1 MAENEFYIDLLD
13 SAGAKIGAGPLVNV
27 IKASFGEALDR
38 AAECSIEVPATDQ
51 RVIDLLASASYAR
64 LVASDGYTRTAIIKT
79 RTTRVAAPPTIT
91 IGGYDLVAELG
102 QFTCGWL
109 ADYKTN
115 AGGGIYGDDANTY
128 VLPDLIANTGWS
140 SGTIDAGLGRYVGT
154 FDGKTRLA
162 ALDLLRKSKGKHFR
176 QGATERTLDFGA
188 FGSSS
193 GFRLIQVE
201 RVLRAQDANITIGLI
216 ESLEVLED
224 DGDIV
229 NLIVPFGAGQDGS
242 YLITASNDYGKV
254 RLKDLAES
262 GGSPAAY
269 AVTDIQVRAGMR
281 HGVETTVTAGSTS
294 TTVQVASTAG
304 MVQGSKVFI
313 GDKTNAQNNNNNW
326 NRSIASI
333 TDATHVVVDFS
344 ITVFN
349 GDKFITNPQYYLYDS
364 TAYAANPRE
373 ACIIF
378 TDIDIPYRTPAG
390 PDINQFIPTAYLLY
404 ERAKAYLADH
414 KTSRKVYRVTPA
426 KIPTTLRPGMTIH
439 VIYHGR
445 VTRDGVASEW
455 VNVDAALYVLNI
467 VRTYNGDGTI
477 SNSIEVSE
485 VNRQRQSDAEMLAQL
500 ASGSG
505 AMAVRV

>member
-1 MAENEFYIDLLD
+1 MSENEFYIDLLN
-13 SAGAKIGAGPLVNV
+13 SAGAKIGDGPLTN
-27 IKASFGEALDR
+27 ILKASFGEALDR

-51 RVIDLLASASYAR
+51 RVIDLLATAAYAR
-64 LVASDGYTRTAIIKT
+64 LVASDGYTRTAIITT
-79 RTTRVAAPPTIT
+79 RTMRAAAPPVVI
-91 IGGYDLVAELG
+91 IGGYDLVAELNRY
-102 QFTCGWL
+102 TCGWL

-154 FDGKTRLA
+154 FDGLTRLA
-162 ALDLLRKSKGKHFR
+162 ALDRLRKSKGKHFR

-193 GFRLIQVE
+193 GYRLIQVE
-201 RVLRAQDANITIGLI
+201 RVLRAQDANTTIGLI

-224 DGDIV
+224 GGDVV

-254 RLKDLAES
+254 RLKDLAET

-269 AVTDIQVRAGMR
+269 AVSDIQVRAGIR

-304 MVQGSKVFI
+304 MVAGSKVFI
-313 GDKTNAQNNNNNW
+313 GDKTNAQNTNNYW
-326 NRSIASI
+326 NLTIASI
-333 TDATHVVVDFS
+333 TDATHVVFGLA
-344 ITVFN
+344 ITVSN
-349 GDKFITNPQYYLYDS
+349 GDKFITYPQFYLYDS

-373 ACIIF
+373 ACIVF
-378 TDIDIPYRTPAG
+378 SDIEIPYRTPAG
-390 PDINQFIPTAYLLY
+390 TDINQFIPTAYLLY

-414 KTSRKVYRVTPA
+414 KSARKVYRVTPA
-426 KIPTTLRPGMTIH
+426 KIPTTLRPGQTIH

-455 VNVDAALYVLNI
+455 INVDAALYVLNI
-467 VRTYNGDGTI
+467 VRTYNGDGTT
-477 SNSIEVSE
+477 SVSLEVSD
-485 VNRQRQSDAEMLAQL
+485 VNRQRQSDADLVTQIAN
-500 ASGSG
+500 GSG